1 MPVLMHGFSTQ
12 PCQMH
17 GLELLLMKHGSNK
30 KEALLFQCDTLRVSS
45 FVIERLRPAGGTRAR
60 V

>member
-1 MPVLMHGFSTQ
+1 
-12 PCQMH
+12 MH

-45 FVIERLRPAGGTRAR
+45 FVIERLRPAGGTSAR